1 MVAIA
6 MTREMGTLGKDVAQG
21 IADSLGLKV
30 IHSELVEHDIA
41 TRLGVQD
48 SAVHRY
54 LEGDASVFER
64 WRIDKKKLSQFT
76 VQEILEL
83 AKDGNVLIRGW
94 GAVAVLRAVPHVLRV
109 RVCAPMPFRERV
121 MMERLGHKEP
131 SVARREIERS
141 DAAHARIMR
150 GFFGVNWENPLLYHI
165 VLNTAGVPVDTCVR
179 TVRLLTDDPAFQENE
194 ASRALL
200 ADKLIETRVR
210 TVVEEHSIGSGLDI
224 AVDKGNLTLSG
235 VVGQG
240 DNLFSAIE
248 KMRQIDG
255 VKGVDNKVHRVPRY
269 AS

>member
-6 MTREMGTLGKDVAQG
+6 MTREMATLGKDVAQG

-54 LEGDASVFER
+54 LEGDASLFER

-131 SVARREIERS
+131 SAARREIERS